1 MPMPKKPGAGRLEV
15 RCEPWFS
22 DLIALAA
29 AKTDRSVSGY
39 VRHAVSEQ
47 LRRDGFSTE
56 PPAGVPEE
64 EPVRPV
70 GRPRST
76 EEPASETSSK
86 AKGKRSKSKKT
97 EG

>member
-39 VRHAVSEQ
+39 VRYALGEQ
-47 LRRDGFSTE
+47 LRRDGFSTD
-56 PPAGVPEE
+56 PPPGAPEE

-76 EEPASETSSK
+76 EEPAEQPQR
-86 AKGKRSKSKKT
+86 KGKSNKPKKGT
-97 EG
+97 

>member
-1 MPMPKKPGAGRLEV
+1 MPMRKKPGAGRLEV

-39 VRHAVSEQ
+39 VRYALGEQ
-47 LRRDGFSTE
+47 LRRDGFNTE

-76 EEPASETSSK
+76 EEPVK
-86 AKGKRSKSKKT
+86 QPKNKSKKK
-97 EG
+97 EK